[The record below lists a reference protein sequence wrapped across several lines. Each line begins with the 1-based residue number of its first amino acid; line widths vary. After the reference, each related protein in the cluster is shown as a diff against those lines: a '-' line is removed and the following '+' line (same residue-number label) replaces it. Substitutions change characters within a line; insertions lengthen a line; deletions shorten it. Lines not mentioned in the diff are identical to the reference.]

1 VEDMMLLCP
10 NHHREATLGAMPETE
25 QRYYKANPYNQ
36 IKDLA
41 KGSLKILQS
50 TLAMQLGSNPV
61 VGDGIILEVDD
72 FPLLELGLSDEK
84 IVQVTVSLYDQSDTL
99 LALIERNEWIT
110 GDPLPWDLEFGTRW
124 IKVRERKGRVSLIVD
139 ARRFPI
145 SVQGRLWHKGHGF
158 RINKAG
164 IIIDGE
170 QARGGGVQNLGLVAS
185 RLRLNT
191 EDHTVELKPD
201 PRFGQMVFVSDPSLL
216 MRTIKSVQAW
226 QSLKYPN
233 LLLRT

>member
-1 VEDMMLLCP
+1 MMLLCP

-41 KGSLKILQS
+41 EGSLKILQS

-61 VGDGIILEVDD
+61 VGDGIILKVDD

-124 IKVRERKGRVSLIVD
+124 IKS
-139 ARRFPI
+139 
-145 SVQGRLWHKGHGF
+145 
-158 RINKAG
+158 
-164 IIIDGE
+164 
-170 QARGGGVQNLGLVAS
+170 
-185 RLRLNT
+185 
-191 EDHTVELKPD
+191 
-201 PRFGQMVFVSDPSLL
+201 
-216 MRTIKSVQAW
+216 
-226 QSLKYPN
+226 
-233 LLLRT
+233 